1 MTSIWGSVVMAG
13 ALLAVPSVVV
23 GQRAHELGLQLI
35 ATTDD
40 PVAVVAGPSAGIRVE
55 RRVRLVGT
63 AGLGAQGGNLAWRL
77 EGLGHFQLRPN
88 SHSLGV
94 YGGGGLALA
103 GGVRTQGYMVV
114 LLGIETSPG
123 GSGGWTAEVGF
134 GGGFRMAVGYRW
146 H

>member
-1 MTSIWGSVVMAG
+1 MTSTWGSVALAG
-13 ALLAVPSVVV
+13 VLLAVPAVVV
-23 GQRAHELGLQLI
+23 AQRAQEVGLQLI

-40 PVAVVAGPSAGIRVE
+40 PTAVVVGPSAAVRVA

-63 AGLGAQGGNLAWRL
+63 AGLGGQGGDLAWRL
-77 EGLGHFQLRPN
+77 EGVAHFHLHPD
-88 SHSLGV
+88 SHGLGV

-103 GGVRTQGYMVV
+103 GGRRTQGYLVV

-123 GSGGWTAEVGF
+123 GGGGWTVEVGL

>member
-1 MTSIWGSVVMAG
+1 MTSTWGSAALAG
-13 ALLAVPSVVV
+13 ALLAIPSVAVA
-23 GQRAHELGLQLI
+23 QRAHELGLQVI

-63 AGLGAQGGNLAWRL
+63 AGLGLQGGELAWRL
-77 EGLGHFQLRPN
+77 EGVAHFHLRPD
-88 SHSLGV
+88 SHTVGV

-103 GGVRTQGYMVV
+103 GGRRTQGYMVV
-114 LLGIETSPG
+114 LLGVETSPG
-123 GSGGWTAEVGF
+123 GTGGWTAEVGF

>member
-1 MTSIWGSVVMAG
+1 MTSIWGSVVMTG

>member
-1 MTSIWGSVVMAG
+1 MTSTWGRLALAG
-13 ALLAVPSVVV
+13 VLLAAPSAAA
-23 GQRAHELGLQLI
+23 GQRAHEVGLQLI

-40 PVAVVAGPSAGIRVE
+40 PVAVVVGPSAAVRVE

-63 AGLGAQGGNLAWRL
+63 AGLGAQGGDLAWRV
-77 EGLGHFQLRPN
+77 EGVAHFHLHPN
-88 SHSLGV
+88 SSSLGV
-94 YGGGGLALA
+94 YGGGGVAVA
-103 GGVRTQGYMVV
+103 GGARTQGYMVV

-123 GSGGWTAEVGF
+123 GSEGWTAEIGF

>member
-1 MTSIWGSVVMAG
+1 MISTWGSVALAG

-23 GQRAHELGLQLI
+23 AQRTHELGLQLI

-40 PVAVVAGPSAGIRVE
+40 PVAVVVGPSAGIRAE

-63 AGLGAQGGNLAWRL
+63 AGLGVQGGDVAWRL
-77 EGLGHFQLRPN
+77 EGLAHFQLQPDSRA
-88 SHSLGV
+88 LGF

-103 GGVRTQGYMVV
+103 GGGRTQGYRVV

-123 GSGGWTAEVGF
+123 GSGGWTAELGF
-134 GGGFRMAVGYRW
+134 GGGFRVAVGYRW

>member
-1 MTSIWGSVVMAG
+1 MTSIWGSVTLAG
-13 ALLAVPSVVV
+13 VLLAVPSVVA
-23 GQRAHELGLQLI
+23 GQRAHEIGLQLI
-35 ATTDD
+35 AIADD
-40 PVAVVAGPSAGIRVE
+40 PVAVVAGPTAGIRVE

-63 AGLGAQGGNLAWRL
+63 AALGVQGGDFAWRL
-77 EGLGHFQLRPN
+77 EGLAHFHLHPN
-88 SHSLGV
+88 SRSLGV

-103 GGVRTQGYMVV
+103 GGASTQGYMVV

-123 GSGGWTAEVGF
+123 GGGGWTAEVGF

>member
-1 MTSIWGSVVMAG
+1 MTSIWGNLTLAG

-23 GQRAHELGLQLI
+23 GQRVHELGVQLI

-63 AGLGAQGGNLAWRL
+63 AALGVQGGDVAWRL
-77 EGLGHFQLRPN
+77 EGLAHFHLHPN

-103 GGVRTQGYMVV
+103 GGVTTQGYMVV
-114 LLGIETSPG
+114 LLGIEESPG
-123 GSGGWTAEVGF
+123 GGGGWTAELGF

-146 H
+146 R

>member
-1 MTSIWGSVVMAG
+1 MTSTWGSMALAGVLLVVP
-13 ALLAVPSVVV
+13 AVARA
-23 GQRAHELGLQLI
+23 QRAHELGLQLI

-40 PVAVVAGPSAGIRVE
+40 PVAVVAGPSAAVRVE

-63 AGLGAQGGNLAWRL
+63 AGLGGQGGDLAWRL
-77 EGLGHFQLRPN
+77 EGVAHFHLNPN
-88 SHSLGV
+88 SHTLGV

-103 GGVRTQGYMVV
+103 GGRRTQGYMVV

-123 GSGGWTAEVGF
+123 GGGGWTVEVGV